1 MVTLYVRVAPKKGIE
16 HFYRCAFL
24 FTQAW
29 RKLLDLD
36 EATANRL
43 GEEQMLEVS
52 VDEPADYEES
62 EQAGDSA
69 GSTSQSGQSTG
80 TPATAP
86 TGTGD
91 GADNL
96 AAAFA
101 QVAASAGT
109 GVTVPEDPALRLEA
123 IRTAISKMDKQDA
136 SLWTNDGKPKTDAVS
151 AIVGWPV
158 TAAERDAAIAPVE
171 DK

>member
-1 MVTLYVRVAPKKGIE
+1 MITLYVRVAPKKGIE

-29 RKLLDLD
+29 RKLVELD

-52 VDEPADYEES
+52 VEKPADYEES

-69 GSTSQSGQSTG
+69 GSTSQSGQSAG
-80 TPATAP
+80 TPAAAP
-86 TGTGD
+86 TGSGD
-91 GADNL
+91 GADNS
-96 AAAFA
+96 
-101 QVAASAGT
+101 ASTGT
-109 GVTVPEDPALRLEA
+109 TAPEDPALRLEA
-123 IRTAISKMDKQDA
+123 IRAAISKMDKQDA

-151 AIVGWPV
+151 TIVGWAV

>member
-1 MVTLYVRVAPKKGIE
+1 MITLYVRVAPKKGIE

-29 RKLLDLD
+29 RKLLELD

-52 VDEPADYEES
+52 FDKPADYEES

-69 GSTSQSGQSTG
+69 GSTSQPGQNSG

-86 TGTGD
+86 TGAGD
-91 GADNL
+91 GAGNS
-96 AAAFA
+96 
-101 QVAASAGT
+101 ASTGT
-109 GVTVPEDPALRLEA
+109 TAPEDPALRLEA
-123 IRTAISKMDKQDA
+123 IRTAIGKMDKEDA